1 MNMSLQDFFN
11 EIAVI
16 DDKTDI
22 LQSFK
27 TFLLSSP
34 SALQGGHA
42 DNIRFEVLFD
52 CLNST
57 DR

>member
-11 EIAVI
+11 EISII

-27 TFLLSSP
+27 TCLLSSP
-34 SALQGGHA
+34 SVLQGSNA
-42 DNIRFEVLFD
+42 DNVRFEVLFD

-57 DR
+57 DG